1 MDSRN
6 FSNRKPAGSHLQ
18 GGMLGNPKLVALGAT
33 TRNMTNQGLEQNPNL
48 QASGKSFAAIHRESN
63 VNR

>member
-1 MDSRN
+1 
-6 FSNRKPAGSHLQ
+6 
-18 GGMLGNPKLVALGAT
+18 MLGNPKLVALGAT